1 MREDLPVFLSTFLV
15 LITCKQRGPFK
26 TGNNNRASLFQV
38 LPFFNQ
44 INYFVA
50 DKNRYSL
57 KISFS
62 NCRLFEITCNKIP
75 KMSQEFQT

>member
-1 MREDLPVFLSTFLV
+1 MRGDLPVVLRTFLV

-26 TGNNNRASLFQV
+26 TGSNNRASLFQV

-57 KISFS
+57 KIADCS
-62 NCRLFEITCNKIP
+62 RLRAMK
-75 KMSQEFQT
+75 SQKFLKNFKHNA